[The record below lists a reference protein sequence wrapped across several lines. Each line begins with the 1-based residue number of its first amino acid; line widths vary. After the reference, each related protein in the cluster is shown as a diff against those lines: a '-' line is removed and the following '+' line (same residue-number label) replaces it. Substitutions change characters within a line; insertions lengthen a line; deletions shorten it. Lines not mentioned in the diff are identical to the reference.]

1 MSARESRVPR
11 VVEETVTE
19 EEAVAAPRV
28 LVVVADAVVAEEE
41 ASETEVVLALKTLKS
56 ASEVAETPTTMAVE
70 EMDLLLRRVVRELRL
85 LTTVRR
91 DATTEVEV
99 PETTRAVIADLK
111 VVLPVTEV
119 AREAVAREVEDA
131 LTTLVS
137 VRRSKMV
144 VPARAVLKVS
154 RDKTVLHVARV
165 LAEVAP
171 TAPRRLKLLSP
182 RNELQ
187 SQLLISCFIQGKT
200 TDRSA

>member
-182 RNELQ
+182 KNELQ